1 MRDIN
6 GDGAD
11 INECGNTAPCV
22 SGEGPKPDEVSVASD
37 NAIALETCMTTRTDA
52 FKRMCFLLKEC
63 KDNKYYKLACDSW
76 AEYVASIGLTL
87 TKANRMV
94 RFAQVY
100 GAILKHTD
108 DAGGRYDVESL
119 GSIDEDR
126 LLSGWLPC
134 VKYNK
139 KTDAIEDIKNAV
151 ELLGQA
157 ATLSYSDF
165 QAVKDQHKQVE
176 QHPEVQP
183 VLNEGPVLD
192 ENKNIVGNYRT
203 TKATGKQHYFS
214 IGILDAYIKANEGQE
229 IKMSL
234 GK

>member
-1 MRDIN
+1 MSDIKEGRVDMNERRDTI
-6 GDGAD
+6 
-11 INECGNTAPCV
+11 PCV
-22 SGEGPKPDEVSVASD
+22 SVDVPKQDEATIASY
-37 NAIALETCMTTRTDA
+37 NAIALETCMKTRIDE

-76 AEYVASIGLTL
+76 AEYVASTGLTL
-87 TKANRMV
+87 TKANKMV

-119 GSIDEDR
+119 GSTDEDR
-126 LLSGWLPC
+126 LLSDWLPC

-139 KTDAIEDIKNAV
+139 TTGAIEDIENAV

-157 ATLSYSDF
+157 KALSYSDF

-183 VLNEGPVLD
+183 VLAEGPVLD
-192 ENKNIVGNYRT
+192 ENKNVIGNYRT

-214 IGILDAYIKANEGQE
+214 IGILDEYIKANEGQE
-229 IKMSL
+229 IKVSL